1 MSLISLN
8 MWNSFLTCC
17 KQLSFHQLL
26 LLLLEPRINAD
37 TTVYR
42 DELEKKASRKKLE
55 SSSRD
60 HIAYSKLPIL
70 QLPGEDGHG
79 GVDKKGFIR
88 VKVKMTKEEAARLLS
103 RCKDGGFLEFKDVA
117 LELAQIP
124 VDRVSVV
131 SPNPICDDH
140 PVLRGIP
147 EELEN

>member
-1 MSLISLN
+1 
-8 MWNSFLTCC
+8 MWNSLLTCC
-17 KQLSFHQLL
+17 KNLSFHQVLL
-26 LLLLEPRINAD
+26 LPLEPRDAD

-60 HIAYSKLPIL
+60 HIAYSKLPIS

-79 GVDKKGFIR
+79 GVDKKEFLR
-88 VKVKMTKEEAARLLS
+88 VKVKMTKQEAARMLS
-103 RCKDGGFLEFKDVA
+103 KCKDGGLLEFKDVA

-124 VDRVSVV
+124 INRVSVV
-131 SPNPICDDH
+131 SPNHICDDH